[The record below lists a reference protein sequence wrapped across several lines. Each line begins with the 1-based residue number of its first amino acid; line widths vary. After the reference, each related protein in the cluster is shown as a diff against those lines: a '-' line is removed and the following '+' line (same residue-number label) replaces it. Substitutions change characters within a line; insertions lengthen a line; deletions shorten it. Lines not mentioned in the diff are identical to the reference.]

1 MSEDDLRQLWVEEY
15 KASYD
20 PHMEGNTYHDW
31 FAEILSEH
39 RLPHGGVVGLGTA
52 AGVLMGQAAG

>member
-31 FAEILSEH
+31 FAEILS
-39 RLPHGGVVGLGTA
+39 LLTDA
-52 AGVLMGQAAG
+52 